1 MLTFIFLGWTR
12 LESLKRKE
20 RFLLSINLFVDH
32 RIYRFLFLSFN
43 RMSRLEE
50 KQRAVQYYKENG
62 VPKQLENL
70 LNKMAPQQP
79 EDVFGFMVRCTKWI
93 SFSIRLYGIK
103 TIKTRRKK
111 KLNDCHKKT
120 YLCETIFRK
129 QYHVFKSGS
138 RHEYNHT
145 MEITLSL

>member
-1 MLTFIFLGWTR
+1 MKIYKKKNISQLKEHIMSTFIFLGWTR

-32 RIYRFLFLSFN
+32 RMYRFLFLSFN

-93 SFSIRLYGIK
+93 SFNIWLYCIK

-111 KLNDCHKKT
+111 KLKW
-120 YLCETIFRK
+120 
-129 QYHVFKSGS
+129 
-138 RHEYNHT
+138 
-145 MEITLSL
+145 LS